1 MSKRTLITIFAT
13 ILLLIYLLVSVAWSR
28 FSARTQKCQ
37 GLENGVVEVIDP
49 DGSGFITPEEITDEL
64 YAMVGDSLTN
74 LDYATLDLSKIQ
86 SRLRGLDKIED
97 AKVIRLSDDRLRIS
111 VRPMKPV
118 ARIWTGGKSYYV
130 NREGKRIKASSKYRI
145 DVPQI
150 SGRFDSAH
158 SVTSLLPLLD
168 YLSANPSFE
177 QMITLINASDSS
189 NILIVPAIRGHII
202 NLGNLSNVDNKL
214 SRLRTFYRRVLPV
227 RGWDSYDTISLK
239 WDGQIVATRR
249 NGKLPDLSVKIIEEL
264 ENEADDPETMN
275 SGINPELKPENKPIN
290 TDI

>member
-1 MSKRTLITIFAT
+1 MSKRALITAFGC

-28 FSARTQKCQ
+28 FSARTQQCQ
-37 GLENGVVEVIDP
+37 GLENGAVEVVDP
-49 DGSGFITPEEITDEL
+49 DGSGFITPGEITDEL
-64 YAMVGDSLTN
+64 YAMVGDSLN
-74 LDYATLDLSKIQ
+74 KMSYSDLDLSKIQ
-86 SRLRGLDKIED
+86 SSLRNLDKIED
-97 AKVIRLSDDRLRIS
+97 ARVVRLSDDRLR
-111 VRPMKPV
+111 VTVHPMKPV
-118 ARIWTGGKSYYV
+118 ARIWSDGKSYYV

-168 YLSANPSFE
+168 YLQRNPSFE

-202 NLGNLSNVDNKL
+202 NLGNLNNVDNKL

-227 RGWDSYDTISLK
+227 KGWDSYDTISLK

-264 ENEADDPETMN
+264 ENEADDPETMD
-275 SGINPELKPENKPIN
+275 SGLPLQATTNK
-290 TDI
+290 TE